1 MPKKTFLNMRAL
13 GVALGSDLRAA
24 RRAVETRT
32 VIVLR
37 FGAMKKEWFLALV
50 CLFGGFV
57 GSDVASARAAEVEA
71 VASTR
76 VESLIVEINELC
88 EVAKKE
94 YSPQYDRAVADARAA
109 AREKIVALEEY
120 SKKNPKDCRSL
131 RFLDELR
138 RLGLTEEG
146 VAPQDFKAGVDG
158 ATRYVANCA
167 LPAEVASI
175 GVAVA
180 LQDYLDASA
189 RTLETLSKD
198 DAELFEEERVYF
210 GEICDYF
217 ADYLQTYLREN
228 DLEALDAVTFALAEL
243 DYYQPE
249 SPVVAKIVEKTRSY
263 FKEPNFYLEID
274 EPTLS
279 SFAGRSVDEEFVVCE
294 NIRGAQAKGSGRLTG
309 DMTVKLRKNDD
320 KAELCLA
327 LSASVETSTIGSS
340 RGVHIDADNFG
351 RVCAE
356 KTVFWGEGGLET
368 SPSVARGTMKTRVNG
383 VDSERIMPLGG
394 LVVQKKIAKEV
405 PKTEQESAA
414 RMSAR
419 VATQLDEEANRQIV
433 EFNRRWARTRNA
445 ASPEKRSVRGVASRT
460 DEERLY
466 FSCLV
471 GRESQLASPNDAL
484 AAWLRVVDQRKR
496 AEETALSAGDEPR
509 PATVAKRYSSS
520 AERERVAEDVR
531 GSVAFRAHQSAPNN
545 VAFVA
550 LAGLAF
556 NGGDMGEALLA
567 RFPGVD
573 PDDANEFLSR
583 YQANKKTEA
592 RDPADEKLV
601 YQFAQDRPFSVRF
614 ADDKIITRLRFD
626 SFERDGRVWRG
637 LEIRFVYR
645 IEQENGSFSFR
656 RESIDAIPLG
666 LDESAPIPARFQ
678 AFRSL
683 VLKLLDDVVLDSYV
697 VDELPIVDW
706 GTNETLG
713 YLKPVSMSAK
723 DGWFETEFSFREKN
737 KKE

>member
-1 MPKKTFLNMRAL
+1 
-13 GVALGSDLRAA
+13 
-24 RRAVETRT
+24 
-32 VIVLR
+32 
-37 FGAMKKEWFLALV
+37 MKKEWFLALV
-50 CLFGGFV
+50 CLLGSVAGYV
-57 GSDVASARAAEVEA
+57 APRSLGSDAEA

-76 VESLIVEINELC
+76 VESLIIEIKGLC

-94 YSPQYDRAVADARAA
+94 YSPQYDRAVAEAKGA

-120 SKKNPKDCRSL
+120 AKKNPKDRQTQL
-131 RFLDELR
+131 FLCELR
-138 RLGLTEEG
+138 RRGLTEEG
-146 VAPQDFKAGVDG
+146 VAPQDFRAGADW
-158 ATRYVANCA
+158 ATRSLATCA
-167 LPAEVASI
+167 FPDEVASL
-175 GVAVA
+175 GLAVA
-180 LQDYLDASA
+180 LQDYADASA
-189 RTLETLSKD
+189 RTLETLSKE

-249 SPVVAKIVEKTRSY
+249 SPTVAKIVEKTRSH

-274 EPTLS
+274 EPTLA
-279 SFAGRSVDEEFVVCE
+279 SFAGRSVDEKFVVCE
-294 NIRGAQAKGSGRLTG
+294 NIRGTQAKGTGRLTG

-327 LSASVETSTIGSS
+327 LSASVATSTIGSS
-340 RGVHIDADNFG
+340 RGVRVDADNFG

-356 KTVFWGEGGLET
+356 KTVYWGEGGLET
-368 SPSVARGTMKTRVNG
+368 TPSVARGTMKTRVNG
-383 VDSERIMPLGG
+383 FDSERLMPLGG
-394 LVVQKKIAKEV
+394 VVVQNKIAKET
-405 PKTEQESAA
+405 PKAERESAA

-419 VATQLDEEANRQIV
+419 VAAQLDEEANRQIV
-433 EFNRRWARTRNA
+433 EFNKRWARTRNS

-471 GRESQLASPNDAL
+471 GRESQLASPTDAL

-496 AEETALSAGDEPR
+496 AEETALSVAETPR
-509 PATVAKRYSSS
+509 SASVSKRYSSS

-573 PDDANEFLSR
+573 PVDANDFLER
-583 YQANKKTEA
+583 YRANKVAENET
-592 RDPADEKLV
+592 RDAADEKLV

-614 ADDKIITRLRFD
+614 ADDKIVTRLRFD

-645 IEQENGSFSFR
+645 IERENGCFSFR

-678 AFRSL
+678 AFRSV
-683 VLKLLDDVVLDSYV
+683 VLNLLDDVVLDQYV
-697 VDELPIVDW
+697 VDEFPIVDW

-713 YLKPVSMSAK
+713 YLKPVSMRAK
-723 DGWFETEFSFREKN
+723 DGWFETEFSFREK
-737 KKE
+737 E

>member
-1 MPKKTFLNMRAL
+1 
-13 GVALGSDLRAA
+13 
-24 RRAVETRT
+24 
-32 VIVLR
+32 
-37 FGAMKKEWFLALV
+37 MKKEWLLALV
-50 CLFGGFV
+50 CLL
-57 GSDVASARAAEVEA
+57 GSVAGYVAPRSEAADAEA

-76 VESLIVEINELC
+76 VESLILEIKKLC
-88 EVAKKE
+88 DVAKKE
-94 YSPQYDRAVADARAA
+94 YSPKYDRTVAEARSA
-109 AREKIVALEEY
+109 AREKLVALEEY
-120 SKKNPKDCRSL
+120 AKQRPQDRQTAL
-131 RFLDELR
+131 FVAELR
-138 RLGLTEEG
+138 RRGLIDETVSPQIFREG
-146 VAPQDFKAGVDG
+146 VEWAGRRV
-158 ATRYVANCA
+158 ATCA
-167 LPAEVASI
+167 LPKEVAPLE
-175 GVAVA
+175 VDVA
-180 LQDYLDASA
+180 LQNYVEANA
-189 RTLETLSKD
+189 RTLESLSKE

-249 SPVVAKIVEKTRSY
+249 SPVVAEIVSKTRSY

-279 SFAGRSVDEEFVVCE
+279 SFAGRPIDEEFVVCE
-294 NIRGAQAKGSGRLTG
+294 NIRGTQAKGVGRLTG
-309 DMTVKLRKNDD
+309 DMTVKLRENAD

-327 LSASVETSTIGSS
+327 LSASVATRTIGAS
-340 RGVHIDADNFG
+340 RGVRVDADNFG

-356 KTVFWGEGGLET
+356 KKVFWGERGLET

-383 VDSERIMPLGG
+383 FESKLPTPLGG
-394 LVVQKKIAKEV
+394 IVVQNKIAKET
-405 PKTEQESAA
+405 PKAERESAA

-419 VATQLDEEANRQIV
+419 VAAELDEEANRQIV
-433 EFNRRWARTRNA
+433 EFNKRWSRTRSA

-460 DEERLY
+460 DSERLY

-471 GRESQLASPNDAL
+471 GRESQLTSPNDAL

-496 AEETALSAGDEPR
+496 EEETAVGVDEAPRSAS
-509 PATVAKRYSSS
+509 VSKRYSGSV
-520 AERERVAEDVR
+520 ERERLAENVR
-531 GSVAFRAHQSAPNN
+531 GSVSLRAHQSAPNN

-573 PDDANEFLSR
+573 PVDANEFLGR
-583 YQANKKTEA
+583 YRANKSAETETSRGA
-592 RDPADEKLV
+592 ADDKLV

-614 ADDKIITRLRFD
+614 VDDKIVTRLRFD
-626 SFERDGRVWRG
+626 SFERDGRAWRG

-645 IEQENGSFSFR
+645 IEQDGGRFSFR

-678 AFRSL
+678 AFRSV
-683 VLKLLDDVVLDSYV
+683 VLNLLDGVVLDEYV

-706 GTNETLG
+706 GTKKTLG
-713 YLKPVSMSAK
+713 YLKPISMRAQ
-723 DGWFETEFSFREKN
+723 DGWFETEFSFREVK
-737 KKE
+737 